1 MGQGLAA
8 QTGQVISV
16 VNLAPT
22 AALRMVQRLCSPD
35 IWRMVD
41 SLAIYQ
47 ASIARQHL
55 SALHAREPDIS
66 KTEEPKE
73 RRGAGSS
80 RGLTFG
86 RGGLSSPAQQGYQ
99 RN

>member
-55 SALHAREPDIS
+55 SALHAINHSMSIEEW
-66 KTEEPKE
+66 TEEE
-73 RRGAGSS
+73 EE
-80 RGLTFG
+80 
-86 RGGLSSPAQQGYQ
+86 
-99 RN
+99 